1 MKFKDDFL
9 NELRLAKELGVT
21 ATQFNVTN
29 WNCKSDLI
37 INSISLQPLLFGAAM
52 NLRHVTRY
60 ETPAKE
66 RVLWLIRTAW
76 AML

>member
-1 MKFKDDFL
+1 MRPRPSL
-9 NELRLAKELGVT
+9 TLQTGTV
-21 ATQFNVTN
+21 
-29 WNCKSDLI
+29 SDLI
-37 INSISLQPLLFGAAM
+37 INSISLQPLLFGAVM

-66 RVLWLIRTAW
+66 RVLWLIGTVL